1 MLAELGIP
9 HRHQNLPPH
18 SAETLAYSF
27 SSKVPILL
35 AGDVAILG
43 SFAVLTYL
51 ADKHGQ
57 LAAQSATI

>member
-18 SAETLAYSF
+18 SVETFAYSF

-35 AGDVAILG
+35 AGDVAIHG
-43 SFAVLTYL
+43 PFAVLTYL
-51 ADKHGQ
+51 ADKHG
-57 LAAQSATI
+57 

>member
-27 SSKVPILL
+27 PSKVPILL
-35 AGDVAILG
+35 AGDVAIHG

-57 LAAQSATI
+57 LTAQSATI

>member
-1 MLAELGIP
+1 MFAELSIP
-9 HRHQNLPPH
+9 HRHKNLPPH

-35 AGDVAILG
+35 AGDVAIHG
-43 SFAVLTYL
+43 PFAVLTYL

-57 LAAQSATI
+57 LTVQSATI